1 MIRFKSM
8 LAEVRPT
15 VALAVPIIVGQVSQ
29 MLMGITDSVMIGQ
42 TGTVPLAASSFGGN
56 VFGVFYVVG
65 IGLMIPVAI
74 FVARARG
81 AQRPEECGEYLRHG
95 LALALGFGILE
106 TAVMAAL
113 GAQLHWFR
121 QPPEVLAVVNPFFWL
136 IGASITPVLVYLA
149 LRQFAEALGRP
160 WVPMFIM
167 LAGVGLNVLLNWV
180 FIWGHLGAPAL
191 GLAGA
196 GLSTLISRTLGVW
209 VLFEWLRRDP
219 ATRVAWPRS
228 WWAPLSGARLKEML
242 KLGLPTSGI
251 LFFESGAFTAAAIM
265 MGWLGAAP
273 LAAHQIALSCA
284 GTTFMVSLGLSMAAG
299 MRVSAAVGAG
309 ETPRLRPIGYSAL
322 ALGVVI
328 SVFFMI
334 IYFATGRMVA
344 GWFVDDAA
352 VVNLA
357 ARLLVVAALF
367 QVADGAQV
375 IGAALL
381 RGLTDVKLPAVITFV
396 AYWLVA
402 IPGGY
407 LFGVHGKFGA
417 VGIWMALAAGLGV
430 AAVFLAWRFA
440 RLTRSHA

>member
-1 MIRFKSM
+1 
-8 LAEVRPT
+8 
-15 VALAVPIIVGQVSQ
+15 
-29 MLMGITDSVMIGQ
+29 
-42 TGTVPLAASSFGGN
+42 
-56 VFGVFYVVG
+56 
-65 IGLMIPVAI
+65 
-74 FVARARG
+74 
-81 AQRPEECGEYLRHG
+81 
-95 LALALGFGILE
+95 
-106 TAVMAAL
+106 
-113 GAQLHWFR
+113 
-121 QPPEVLAVVNPFFWL
+121 
-136 IGASITPVLVYLA
+136 
-149 LRQFAEALGRP
+149 
-160 WVPMFIM
+160 
-167 LAGVGLNVLLNWV
+167 
-180 FIWGHLGAPAL
+180 
-191 GLAGA
+191 
-196 GLSTLISRTLGVW
+196 
-209 VLFEWLRRDP
+209 
-219 ATRVAWPRS
+219 
-228 WWAPLSGARLKEML
+228 
-242 KLGLPTSGI
+242 
-251 LFFESGAFTAAAIM
+251 
-265 MGWLGAAP
+265 
-273 LAAHQIALSCA
+273 
-284 GTTFMVSLGLSMAAG
+284 MVSLGLSMAAG

-352 VVNLA
+352 VVDLA

-407 LFGVHGKFGA
+407 VFGVHGKFGA

-440 RLTRSHA
+440 RLTRTVTARRGRARVSARNSQSSSLARPSMAGAWTLTFNASPSQPTTALRSGRSRFQLQTLPESDYPDIATGEFSHSFTLAASALSETLAATEFAISTEETRYYLNG

>member
-1 MIRFKSM
+1 M